1 MDVAVVGATGDVGR
15 QVCTQIVERRVL
27 PPTARL
33 QLVGRAG
40 GASGRAVHGLRADL
54 VDAYDEHAPLLDV
67 AHSPEDVTADVIV
80 VAAGLTPPARTG
92 ADPDRR
98 VLAATNG
105 AVLAEYADAIA
116 RHGSGHEVVVVV
128 TNPVELG
135 VAVMAERLGRHRVL
149 GMGAWLD
156 TLRFRREL
164 AVELGVRR
172 HRVGGFVGGQHG
184 EDAVPLWS
192 TVRVSGLDADERA
205 RAVAALRRGRTL
217 DALPDEIASAKTELA
232 RVAAEDMGAAFD
244 LIDTWPADLR
254 LVTRPWMT
262 HQSGAKTPAG
272 TASATVDLLEV
283 ILDGREIVVAG
294 QVALDGEL
302 GGRLAGPTGGRGAP
316 DGGPFRGVLGVPVV
330 LGPGGWTRV
339 LLDDLPDD
347 EARRLTDAAD
357 GVGRM
362 VAASTAPAD
371 DARSAGGE
379 RAGTGAP
386 APGASTATGDRAPS
400 GRGGAETAWVAT
412 VHGLDQPGTL
422 TALTGVFSTRGVSF
436 DSLATEAVD
445 DDGRAG
451 RIVVTFR
458 ATPRRARALER
469 AVRRLAT
476 VHAVVVDP
484 APHPEFSQGST
495 TG

>member
-1 MDVAVVGATGDVGR
+1 MVGATGDVGR

-27 PPTARL
+27 PPTSRL

-98 VLAATNG
+98 ALAATNG
-105 AVLAEYADAIA
+105 AVLAEHADAIA
-116 RHGSGHEVVVVV
+116 RHGSGHEVVIVV

-192 TVRVSGLDADERA
+192 TVRISGLDADERA

-217 DALPDEIASAKTELA
+217 DALPREIAAAKTELA
-232 RVAAEDMGAAFD
+232 RVAAEDMGAAFG

-302 GGRLAGPTGGRGAP
+302 DGRLALPAAR
-316 DGGPFRGVLGVPVV
+316 DGGSFRGVLGVPVV
-330 LGPGGWTRV
+330 LGPDGWTRV
-339 LLDDLPDD
+339 LLDALPDD
-347 EARRLTDAAD
+347 EARRLAQAAD
-357 GVGRM
+357 GVGQM
-362 VAASTAPAD
+362 LAAVAAEPVAPEPVAPEPVTPEPVAPA
-371 DARSAGGE
+371 GP
-379 RAGTGAP
+379 GAP
-386 APGASTATGDRAPS
+386 GTERT
-400 GRGGAETAWVAT
+400 WVAT
-412 VHGLDQPGTL
+412 VHGLDRPGTL

-436 DSLATEAVD
+436 DSLATEPVEG
-445 DDGRAG
+445 DGRAG

-458 ATPRRARALER
+458 ATERRRRALER
-469 AVRRLAT
+469 AVSRLAT
-476 VHAVVVDP
+476 VRSVVVHP
-484 APHPEFSQGST
+484 A
-495 TG
+495 